1 MKNTFYLMIFALCAT
16 AGAAQASDVA
26 ATPTALAKH
35 GVDGPFFPAARP
47 AAPAAPASTGAA
59 LQAQAMSRLKSNFD
73 AADVAKT
80 GTLTQQQAEK
90 SRLGYVANNFSKIDV
105 NNTGKVSFDDVKR
118 YLQSQP

>member
-1 MKNTFYLMIFALCAT
+1 MKNTFYLMVFALCAT
-16 AGAAQASDVA
+16 AGAAQASEAVA
-26 ATPTALAKH
+26 APAGIAKH

-47 AAPAAPASTGAA
+47 AAPAAQASTGAA

-80 GTLTQQQAEK
+80 GTLTQQQAQK